1 MPALLSISMS
11 WSNLSR
17 RMQNVEALHNL
28 GFIYEKQAMIGTSKN
43 FYMKA
48 LGINLEHQE
57 AHLNLGMIAEQEG
70 I

>member
-28 GFIYEKQAMIGTSKN
+28 GFIYEKQAMIGTAKN

-48 LGINLEHQE
+48 LGINLEYQE